1 MMMVSIDTRNEK
13 IKLTSFMRDMYVA
26 IPGYGHDK
34 LNAAYA
40 YGGPGLTI
48 ATLEDNFRVDI
59 DRYVIIDF
67 KKFVESSIL
76 SAASTWRLPMQKH
89 RLSTRNP
96 RKMLAWRSPAVRY
109 T

>member
-1 MMMVSIDTRNEK
+1 MVVPTV
-13 IKLTSFMRDMYVA
+13 YVA

-67 KKFVESSIL
+67 KKFVEIIDTIGGIDLEITDAEAQVVNEESKL
-76 SAASTWRLPMQKH
+76 GALR
-89 RLSTRNP
+89 R
-96 RKMLAWRSPAVRY
+96 
-109 T
+109 